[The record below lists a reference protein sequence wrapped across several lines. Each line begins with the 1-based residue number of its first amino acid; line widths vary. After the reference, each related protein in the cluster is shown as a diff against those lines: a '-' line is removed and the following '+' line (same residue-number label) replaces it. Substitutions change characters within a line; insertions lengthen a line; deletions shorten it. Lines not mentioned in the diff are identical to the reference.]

1 MFINEENDKLYIH
14 GGRNIQNDF
23 SGLYIFDLINY
34 EWSFKKF
41 DSFWFI
47 QSIIPRISH
56 GTILKNDQL
65 YCFGGKKKNFNLFLN
80 NFEIFDLKNEDFV
93 SKPMNIVQSPAG
105 NTSLL
110 LTHNGENEVYFFNT
124 LMNHKINLVQNGNWN
139 PH

>member
-1 MFINEENDKLYIH
+1 
-14 GGRNIQNDF
+14 
-23 SGLYIFDLINY
+23 
-34 EWSFKKF
+34 
-41 DSFWFI
+41 
-47 QSIIPRISH
+47 
-56 GTILKNDQL
+56 LKNDQL

-124 LMNHKINLVQNGNWN
+124 LMNHKINLVQNGN
-139 PH
+139 